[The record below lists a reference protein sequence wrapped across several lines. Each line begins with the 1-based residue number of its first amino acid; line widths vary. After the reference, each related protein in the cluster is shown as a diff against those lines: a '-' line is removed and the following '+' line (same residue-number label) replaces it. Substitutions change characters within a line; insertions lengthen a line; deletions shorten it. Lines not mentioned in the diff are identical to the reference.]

1 MRWKIFPLLTA
12 VFSLFALLP
21 ATARATDALMPPGS
35 SQPLKEIRILS
46 SVMVRG
52 SDVSLLQI
60 CDAST
65 LPEKW
70 KSIMGAQDIGDAP
83 PVGSEKFVESQQLRA
98 FLVSLLNSHGVDPAS
113 VKIDIPSKVVVTRAS
128 SRLTQQW
135 IEGVFKKYI
144 MENSPWKASDIN
156 IENIRLS
163 GIPEVPSGTL
173 SYTVKPVTAA
183 QRLIGNVSLS
193 VDLYVDGQMARTI
206 DILGQ
211 VEVYQNVYF
220 ASRPL
225 KRNDIIST
233 ADLEVRRMDITDSVD
248 RYATHPEQVQN
259 HRVLYNVGVHQPLTL
274 SVLDKPLVIKNGD
287 PVRIVFQAPG
297 LMVSAKGRANGD
309 GAIGDTLAVTNT
321 SSTKTIYCKVLDS
334 QTVRAVQ

>member
-1 MRWKIFPLLTA
+1 MRWKIFPLLAA
-12 VFSLFALLP
+12 VFSLFAFLP
-21 ATARATDALMPPGS
+21 ATARTNDAATPPGA
-35 SQPLKEIRILS
+35 PETLKEIRIMS
-46 SVMVRG
+46 SVIVHD
-52 SDVSLLQI
+52 SDVTLLQI
-60 CDAST
+60 CDSST
-65 LPEKW
+65 LSEKW

-83 PVGSEKFVESQQLRA
+83 PVGSEKFVEPAQLRA
-98 FLVSLLNSHGVDPAS
+98 FLITLLNSHGVNPAS
-113 VKIDIPSKVVVTRAS
+113 VKLDIPSKVVVTRAS
-128 SRLTQQW
+128 TRLTQQW
-135 IEGVFKKYI
+135 VESVFKKYI
-144 MENSPWKASDIN
+144 LENTPWKTSDIN

-163 GIPEVPSGTL
+163 GIPEIPAGTL
-173 SYTVKPVTAA
+173 SYTVRPVTSA

-248 RYATHPEQVQN
+248 RYATHSEQVQN

-334 QTVRAVQ
+334 QTVKAVQ

>member
-21 ATARATDALMPPGS
+21 ATARTNDALTPPGG
-35 SQPLKEIRILS
+35 SQPLREIRIIS
-46 SVMVRG
+46 SVIVR
-52 SDVSLLQI
+52 DNNVTLLQI
-60 CDAST
+60 CDPST

-83 PVGSEKFVESQQLRA
+83 PVGSEKFVEPTQLRA
-98 FLVSLLNSHGVDPAS
+98 FLITLLNSHGVNPAS
-113 VKIDIPSKVVVTRAS
+113 VKLDIPSKVVVTRAS
-128 SRLTQQW
+128 TRLTQQW
-135 IEGVFKKYI
+135 VENVFRKYV
-144 MENSPWKASDIN
+144 MENTPWKASDIN

-163 GIPEVPSGTL
+163 GIAEIPCGTL
-173 SYTVKPVTAA
+173 SYTVRPVTSS

-206 DILGQ
+206 NVLGQ

-297 LMVSAKGRANGD
+297 LVVSAKGRANAD

-334 QTVRAVQ
+334 QTVKAVQ